1 MKDLAPRIAQI
12 ISILDKQDTLVK
24 GVVGRLFSSDNL
36 DIEWLEKTLKT
47 PEGIDRLESFV
58 AKFSRMQDIFV
69 DKLLPLFLKHSN
81 EIPKTAIDNLHRL
94 EQLGIIE
101 DAASWV
107 DMGLLR
113 NKLIHEYVD
122 DNKQL
127 FENLLL
133 AKQFSVNLSQSLAK
147 LKSILSV

>member
-1 MKDLAPRIAQI
+1 MRDLAPRIAQI

-94 EQLGIIE
+94 EQLGIID
-101 DAASWV
+101 DAAAWV

-133 AKQFSVNLSQSLAK
+133 AKQFSVNLSQSFAK

>member
-1 MKDLAPRIAQI
+1 M
-12 ISILDKQDTLVK
+12 
-24 GVVGRLFSSDNL
+24 FSSDNL

-58 AKFSRMQDIFV
+58 TKFSRMQDIFV

-94 EQLGIIE
+94 EQLGIID

-107 DMGLLR
+107 DMRLLR
-113 NKLIHEYVD
+113 NKLIYEYVD

-133 AKQFSVNLSQSLAK
+133 AKQFSVNLSQSFAK

>member
-1 MKDLAPRIAQI
+1 
-12 ISILDKQDTLVK
+12 
-24 GVVGRLFSSDNL
+24 
-36 DIEWLEKTLKT
+36 
-47 PEGIDRLESFV
+47 
-58 AKFSRMQDIFV
+58 MQDIFV

-113 NKLIHEYVD
+113 NKLIYEYVD
-122 DNKQL
+122 DSKQL

-133 AKQFSVNLSQSLAK
+133 AKQFSVNLSQSFAK

>member
-1 MKDLAPRIAQI
+1 MKDLVPRIVQI

-101 DAASWV
+101 DAAVWV

-122 DNKQL
+122 DSKQL

-133 AKQFSVNLSQSLAK
+133 AKQFSVNLSQSFAK